1 VSFRAPA
8 LGASPITVTQRQVT
22 TNIGSDGLAKSVAF
36 LVSSTGGTNS
46 DAGSLGKMIQLYQ
59 QNDTSSSTLNP
70 GQLTNFGF
78 AALSGPIQI
87 TQELP
92 RIVKPFAIIGKG
104 AVINGSQI
112 TTTRTG
118 DRVVA
123 GTEINGFEFASGSGQ
138 SGATPGASI
147 SGLTIGGFTNGAAI
161 KIDSAAGVGVSEVK
175 LGVNPAG
182 ERLANRFGVLVTGSG
197 AGATISGSDIMGST
211 QAGVRVQ
218 NGAAGIIV
226 VGSRVGAAN
235 RDNLVGIDIA
245 AGRNQIGV
253 VGDARN
259 VVQFNRTGILL
270 RDGVNSVVNT
280 SVANNS
286 IDGISIDGGSNAI
299 GGSKSPDQN
308 SNAVYGNGRWG
319 IRMASA
325 AVARLQRIT
334 GNFFGTERFGAT
346 PGKNFQGNV
355 AVGNSA
361 PASNLGLT
369 PDKKTGID
377 KNGNQHSDIKGP
389 APKPRVTRPWRPR
402 R

>member
-1 VSFRAPA
+1 VRGGDRFGLLAYVDNQHVHSR
-8 LGASPITVTQRQVT
+8 LCLHQGRRVRGARRGQRNET
-22 TNIGSDGLAKSVAF
+22 FETAANIGDEAAF
-36 LVSSTGGTNS
+36 
-46 DAGSLGKMIQLYQ
+46 
-59 QNDTSSSTLNP
+59 
-70 GQLTNFGF
+70 
-78 AALSGPIQI
+78 
-87 TQELP
+87 
-92 RIVKPFAIIGKG
+92 
-104 AVINGSQI
+104 AV
-112 TTTRTG
+112 
-118 DRVVA
+118 VVA
-123 GTEINGFEFASGSGQ
+123 
-138 SGATPGASI
+138 
-147 SGLTIGGFTNGAAI
+147 
-161 KIDSAAGVGVSEVK
+161 
-175 LGVNPAG
+175 
-182 ERLANRFGVLVTGSG
+182 
-197 AGATISGSDIMGST
+197 
-211 QAGVRVQ
+211 Q
-218 NGAAGIIV
+218 NT
-226 VGSRVGAAN
+226 
-235 RDNLVGIDIA
+235 
-245 AGRNQIGV
+245 IGV

>member
-1 VSFRAPA
+1 MNFEF
-8 LGASPITVTQRQVT
+8 AS
-22 TNIGSDGLAKSVAF
+22 
-36 LVSSTGGTNS
+36 
-46 DAGSLGKMIQLYQ
+46 
-59 QNDTSSSTLNP
+59 
-70 GQLTNFGF
+70 
-78 AALSGPIQI
+78 LSGPIRL

-92 RIVKPFAIIGKG
+92 RIVKPMAISGKG
-104 AVINGSQI
+104 AAIDGSQI

-118 DRVVA
+118 SRVVA
-123 GTEINGFEFASGSGQ
+123 GTEINAFEFVSGSGK
-138 SGATPGASI
+138 SGNTPGASI
-147 SGLTIGGFTNGAAI
+147 SGVTIGGFANGAAI
-161 KIDSAAGVGVSEVK
+161 KVDSVDGITATGVK
-175 LGVNPAG
+175 LGLNNAG
-182 ERLANRFGVLVTGSG
+182 ERFANRFGLLVTGPG
-197 AGATISGSDIMGST
+197 AGAKISSAMIVGST
-211 QAGVRVQ
+211 QAGVRVD
-218 NGAAGIIV
+218 NGAAGITI
-226 VGSRVGAAN
+226 VGSTVGAN
-235 RDNLVGIDIA
+235 NQDNTVGLDIA

-270 RDGVNSVVNT
+270 RGGVNSVVNT

-299 GGSKSPDQN
+299 GGSKSRDQN

-369 PDKKTGID
+369 PDKKTAID